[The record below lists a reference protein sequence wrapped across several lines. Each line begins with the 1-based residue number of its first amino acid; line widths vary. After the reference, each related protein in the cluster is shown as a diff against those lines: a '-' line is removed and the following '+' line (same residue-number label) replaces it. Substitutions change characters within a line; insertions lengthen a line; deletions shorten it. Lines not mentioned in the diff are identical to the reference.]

1 MQGMKTNR
9 QSGIVL
15 FTALVF
21 LVVVTMIGVASMR
34 SSTLELRMSLNEEA
48 RISAFQQAQAL
59 SDAII
64 FTPSTTPVVGGV
76 GYRICTP
83 SVPGGV
89 PCDQRNLTVPNA
101 FILGEMGAGR
111 LGAVVERVGTV
122 DTPPPR
128 GLDSSVDKFSA
139 PAFRIQSTYDR
150 EDEGLGS
157 ATVNEGVLVLIPKS

>member
-1 MQGMKTNR
+1 MHGMTKNR

-64 FTPSTTPVVGGV
+64 FTPSTTPVVGGI

-83 SVPGGV
+83 SVPAGV
-89 PCDQRNLTVPNA
+89 PCDQRDLTVPNA
-101 FILGEMGAGR
+101 FILEEMGAGR

-150 EDEGLGS
+150 EDEGRGS